1 MDTKAAAI
9 IGGGA
14 IIAGLILYIPCHF
27 LAKYFLRRSAPKSIA
42 HKRITT
48 LGLVVY
54 ASMVVAMFVGFTQEY
69 FAPHTWFG
77 HFMSNWLGR
86 LTYAAVLATVST
98 CIEYLLTRRGY
109 VLWVRLPAALPSV
122 PADASGAAE
131 Q

>member
-1 MDTKAAAI
+1 MEIRAAAI

-14 IIAGLILYIPCHF
+14 ITVGLILYIPCHF
-27 LAKYFLRRSAPKSIA
+27 LAKYLLRRSAPKSYA
-42 HKRITT
+42 RRRITT

-54 ASMVVAMFVGFTQEY
+54 AAMVVALFVGFTQEH

-86 LTYAAVLATVST
+86 LTYAAVLVTVWF

-109 VLWVRLPAALPSV
+109 VLWVRLPVAQPLV
-122 PADASGAAE
+122 PPG
-131 Q
+131 